1 MARAEVR
8 SAARRAEAST
18 IFEAL
23 ARGGYVAD
31 GLVHILIGVF
41 TVVVAF
47 GGDGETD
54 QPGAFRAIA
63 GAPLGFVVLWVA
75 AIALAALGLW
85 EILEGVLVPR
95 GSRPRKW
102 GARVTEWGK
111 AAVFLALAAIAA
123 AVAIGARPDPDE
135 SVQDASRGLLDVPG
149 GPWVLGLIG
158 AGIGVS
164 GIVFG
169 IIGIRRKF
177 LEGFALPE
185 GRAGTAVTALAVA
198 GYVAKGV
205 ALVTVGVLLV
215 VASVKTEADDTGGLD
230 AALDG
235 LTTLSYGPAVCA
247 AIGVGLIAYGVFLVL
262 SARFRRL

>member
-8 SAARRAEAST
+8 SAARRAEANPV
-18 IFEAL
+18 FEAL

-31 GLVHILIGVF
+31 GLVHILIGIF

-63 GAPLGFVVLWVA
+63 GAPLGFIVLWVA
-75 AIALAALGLW
+75 ALALAALGVW
-85 EILEGVLVPR
+85 EILEGVLVR
-95 GSRPRKW
+95 RDSRSLKW

-111 AAVFLALAAIAA
+111 AAVFLILAAIAA

-135 SVQDASRGLLDVPG
+135 SVQDASRGLLDIPG
-149 GPWVLGLIG
+149 GPWALGLIG
-158 AGIGVS
+158 AGIAVS

-177 LEGFALPE
+177 LATFTLPE
-185 GRAGTAVTALAVA
+185 GQAGVAVNGLAVV

-205 ALVTVGVLLV
+205 ALLAVGVLLI
-215 VASVKTEADDTGGLD
+215 VASIKTEADDTGGLD

-235 LTTLSYGPAVCA
+235 LMALSYGPAVCGA
-247 AIGVGLIAYGVFLVL
+247 VGVGLIGYGVFLVL
-262 SARFRRL
+262 SARFRNL